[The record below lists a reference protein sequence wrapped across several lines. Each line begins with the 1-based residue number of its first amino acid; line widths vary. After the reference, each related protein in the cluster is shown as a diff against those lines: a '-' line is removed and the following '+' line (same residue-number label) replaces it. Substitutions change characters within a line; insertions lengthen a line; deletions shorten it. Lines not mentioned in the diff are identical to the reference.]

1 MKIYIDAGH
10 GGSDPGAVSGSM
22 RESEL
27 NLKAALA
34 CREFLSAY
42 NCQVIMSRTTD
53 VAVPVQNRYKQ
64 AIAEMVD
71 AVLCIHHN
79 AGGGD
84 GGEVWFWHT
93 DNRAKELA
101 RLTAQE
107 YKAIGQNLRTGA
119 GLPEGTKA
127 CKPDIRQNFGMCR
140 EPAAKGIPAILGEF
154 AFVDNATDRQIVD
167 TDAELAEQG
176 KAYGR
181 AVVKFLGLNLKTAAT
196 PPVVPTALGYVVQV
210 AVRGYNTAANA
221 KARLTPATTVAP
233 GEYGVFREY
242 NGMLNVTKKAGV
254 PGSWINPADNIIVNV
269 PSIPTIVPVAAAPK
283 AGDVFNLTANPLYIS
298 ATAKVSLRKLTGTYY
313 LYDGKKVNG
322 RYRITNSKS
331 RVNKTPAAFNVT
343 GWVVL

>member
-27 NLKAALA
+27 NLKAALS

-53 VAVPVQNRYKQ
+53 IAVPVQNRYKQ

-71 AVLCIHHN
+71 AVLCMHHN

-127 CKPDIRQNFGMCR
+127 SKPDTRQNFGMCR
-140 EPAAKGIPAILGEF
+140 EPAARGIPAILGEF

-181 AVVKFLGLNLKTAAT
+181 AVVKFLGLKLKTGAPAVVT
-196 PPVVPTALGYVVQV
+196 PPITTPEV
-210 AVRGYNTAANA
+210 AMKSIEEIAREVINGKWGNGQDRVDRLSAAGYNA
-221 KARLTPATTVAP
+221 LTVQAVVNKLIFVSST
-233 GEYGVFREY
+233 
-242 NGMLNVTKKAGV
+242 
-254 PGSWINPADNIIVNV
+254 NP
-269 PSIPTIVPVAAAPK
+269 PPIVPFPSAPK
-283 AGDVFNLTANPLYIS
+283 AGDVFNLTAKPLYIS
-298 ATAKVSLRKLTGTYY
+298 ATAKVSLRKLTGKYY

>member
-10 GGSDPGAVSGSM
+10 GGSDPGAVSGSV

-34 CREFLSAY
+34 CRDYLSAY
-42 NCQVIMSRTTD
+42 DCQVIMSRETD
-53 VAVPVQNRYKQ
+53 IAVPVQNRYKQ

-101 RLTAQE
+101 RLTAIE

-119 GLPEGTKA
+119 GMPEGVKA
-127 CKPDIRQNFGMCR
+127 SKPDTRQNFGMCR
-140 EPAAKGIPAILGEF
+140 EPSAKGIPAILGEF
-154 AFVDNATDRQIVD
+154 AFVDNVTDRQIVD

-181 AVVKFLGLNLKTAAT
+181 AVVKFLGLKLKTGAPAVVT
-196 PPVVPTALGYVVQV
+196 PPIVTPTLKSIEEIAREVINGKWGNGQDRVDRLNAAGYDALTVQAVVNKMITGNKPT
-210 AVRGYNTAANA
+210 T
-221 KARLTPATTVAP
+221 TPP
-233 GEYGVFREY
+233 
-242 NGMLNVTKKAGV
+242 
-254 PGSWINPADNIIVNV
+254 IV
-269 PSIPTIVPVAAAPK
+269 PSVPK
-283 AGDVFNLTANPLYIS
+283 AGDVFNLYRKPLFIS
-298 ATAKVSLRKLTGTYY
+298 ATSKVAIRKITGTYY
-313 LYDGKKVNG
+313 LYDGQKING
-322 RYRITNSKS
+322 RYRITNSPKNVS
-331 RVNKTPAAFNVT
+331 KKPARWYVT
-343 GWVVL
+343 GWVAM

>member
-10 GGSDPGAVSGSM
+10 GGSDPGAVSGSV

-27 NLKAALA
+27 NLKTALA

-53 VAVPVQNRYKQ
+53 IAVPVQNRYKQ
-64 AIAEMVD
+64 AIAEKVD
-71 AVLCIHHN
+71 AVLCMHHN

-107 YKAIGQNLRTGA
+107 YKAIGQNLRTGP
-119 GLPEGTKA
+119 GLPEGVKA
-127 CKPDIRQNFGMCR
+127 SKPDTRQNFGMCR

-154 AFVDNATDRQIVD
+154 AFVDNVTDRQIVD

-181 AVVKFLGLNLKTAAT
+181 AVVKFLGLKLKTGAPAVVTQPILTPEVAMKSIEEIAREVINGKWGNGQDRVDRLSAA
-196 PPVVPTALGYVVQV
+196 
-210 AVRGYNTAANA
+210 GYNA
-221 KARLTPATTVAP
+221 LTVQAVVNKLIMSNKPTTNLP
-233 GEYGVFREY
+233 
-242 NGMLNVTKKAGV
+242 
-254 PGSWINPADNIIVNV
+254 
-269 PSIPTIVPVAAAPK
+269 IVPVPAAPK
-283 AGDVFNLTANPLYIS
+283 AGDAYNLTAKPLYIS

-313 LYDGKKVNG
+313 LYDGKKING
-322 RYRITNSKS
+322 RYRITNSTRNVGK
-331 RVNKTPAAFNVT
+331 KPAGLYVT
-343 GWVVL
+343 GWVAM